1 MNKIDKLHYG
11 KFIIYYQKYIQKD
24 DFKRIVSKL
33 ENIVHNYLLSQ
44 KVSLHYHLQGQAS
57 KDQST

>member
-44 KVSLHYHLQGQAS
+44 KVNSYKKKTMERDIS
-57 KDQST
+57 